1 MPRTVILADDHDVMR
16 QTLESFME
24 TAGYHVLG
32 STDHGGNVVDLVEHH
47 DPDLLILDLNM
58 PGRGGLHI
66 LEDLAH
72 TDDAPRVIV
81 LTTHDE
87 PAYVELALSRG
98 ASAYV
103 LKGRSVREL
112 SDALAAVE
120 AGKPYL
126 SPSVAASPA
135 DAARLLRS
143 TNFAAQQ

>member
-24 TAGYHVLG
+24 TSGYRVLS
-32 STDHGGNVVDLVEHH
+32 STDHGGNVVDLVERHE
-47 DPDLLILDLNM
+47 PDLLILDLNM
-58 PGRGGLHI
+58 PRRGGLDI
-66 LEDLAH
+66 LDDLAH
-72 TDDAPRVIV
+72 TDDPPRVIV

-87 PAYVELALSRG
+87 PAYVEIALSRG

-120 AGKPYL
+120 AGKRYL

-135 DAARLLRS
+135 DAARLTGFANL
-143 TNFAAQQ
+143 AAQE